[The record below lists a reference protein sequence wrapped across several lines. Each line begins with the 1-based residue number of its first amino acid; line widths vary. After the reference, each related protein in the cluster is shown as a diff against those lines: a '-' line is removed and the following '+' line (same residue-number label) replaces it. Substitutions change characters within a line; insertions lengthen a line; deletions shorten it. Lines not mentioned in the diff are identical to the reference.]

1 VTSAGTAVGYVSV
14 AARVIFN
21 TIVILAL
28 TLYWTLDGPRIIR
41 SLLLLVPQDRREST
55 AELITAMEASVGY
68 FIVGQGLLCLS
79 IGAMALV
86 AYLLIGL
93 PNAFVLAIAAG
104 LMEAVPMVGPALGAI
119 PASLVALSIST
130 DKFIWVIIAS
140 VIIQQIENTLLVPR
154 IMKQTV
160 GVNPFVTL
168 LAIFAFSSL
177 FGIAG
182 ALMAIPMAAVIQLV
196 LNHFVFQQPTVEL
209 EVSEG
214 RDFSSRLRYE
224 AQELIQDLRKQARH
238 KKGGSDE
245 KVIHVEQVMDEIE
258 TITENLD
265 SLLSQTN
272 HTEAE

>member
-1 VTSAGTAVGYVSV
+1 MGLPGLFSATTGDQGVMTSAEMAAGYVAV
-14 AARVIFN
+14 AARVIFT

-41 SLLLLVPQDRREST
+41 SLLLLISQDRRESMND
-55 AELITAMEASVGY
+55 LISAMEASVGY
-68 FIVGQGLLCLS
+68 FIIGQGLLCLS

-104 LMEAVPMVGPALGAI
+104 IMEAVPMIGPALGAV
-119 PASLVALSIST
+119 PAGLVALTISPN
-130 DKFIWVIIAS
+130 KLIWVIIAS
-140 VIIQQIENTLLVPR
+140 VIIQQTENTLLVPR
-154 IMKQTV
+154 IVKRTV

-182 ALMAIPMAAVIQLV
+182 ALMAIPMAAIIQLL

-214 RDFSSRLRYE
+214 
-224 AQELIQDLRKQARH
+224 A
-238 KKGGSDE
+238 
-245 KVIHVEQVMDEIE
+245 
-258 TITENLD
+258 ITP
-265 SLLSQTN
+265 
-272 HTEAE
+272 AACAMKPRI